1 MSAKPSES
9 SSSVWFATG
18 IIKNPSER
26 IVKVG
31 GIVPKLAIWLLDMIQ
46 ILPLRKSHIDS
57 IIELNVEF
65 DTYLSSLS
73 NTKTNV
79 LDVKKKRIQ
88 ILENAFGK
96 RKIFS
101 GYVAK
106 VSWEIVGFTF
116 YHYGFDPDEM
126 EGKVIYMFELF
137 VSEKARGKWV
147 WKALIEKLQSHEDS
161 LGLYFAVWK
170 KNPYAIEF
178 YQKLGANWVEDVPFM
193 KLMK

>member
-1 MSAKPSES
+1 
-9 SSSVWFATG
+9 
-18 IIKNPSER
+18 
-26 IVKVG
+26 
-31 GIVPKLAIWLLDMIQ
+31 MIQ

-106 VSWEIVGFTF
+106 VS
-116 YHYGFDPDEM
+116 
-126 EGKVIYMFELF
+126 
-137 VSEKARGKWV
+137 
-147 WKALIEKLQSHEDS
+147 
-161 LGLYFAVWK
+161 
-170 KNPYAIEF
+170 
-178 YQKLGANWVEDVPFM
+178 
-193 KLMK
+193 